1 MPVSYSFAVLFS
13 TLLISQEPISSL
25 FLLLYAVCVH
35 LGGSVGTHA
44 SKACANSMNLSN
56 PVQT

>member
-1 MPVSYSFAVLFS
+1 MLASYSFAVLFS

-25 FLLLYAVCVH
+25 FLLLYAVCEH
-35 LGGSVGTHA
+35 LGGSVGMQA
-44 SKACANSMNLSN
+44 SKAYAANMNLSN